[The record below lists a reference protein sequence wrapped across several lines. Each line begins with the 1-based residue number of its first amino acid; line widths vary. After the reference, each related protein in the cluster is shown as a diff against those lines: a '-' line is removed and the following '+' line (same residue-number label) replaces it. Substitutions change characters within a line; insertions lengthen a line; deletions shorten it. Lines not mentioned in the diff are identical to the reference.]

1 MLYTGFSRQDMTP
14 NKEIPLGGYGNAEQ
28 RLGNLVLHPI
38 TVSCTAFRDEDGTV
52 ALLFSQDTCGVAD
65 AHTQVF
71 KAQLQEKL
79 GVKPENVFFHAI
91 HTHEAPEIRLS
102 RDNPLMKDWY
112 DNKYYPAVLR
122 AAEEAVADLA
132 ECEIYAGKDELA
144 GYNYVR
150 RYLDANGKFITRKE
164 ARSTPNCVHESEPD
178 KDVQVIRF
186 ARQGRPD
193 IILVNYQS
201 HPSGFLDGYSATNIS
216 SDYPHYVR
224 TTVERHEVAHCMF
237 LQGAAGNLVFMG
249 LLPGDRLY
257 GKMTEK
263 ELACRQYGEGIAQKV
278 LEILKFKTQKLEA
291 GKIRTAERTDAFP
304 VDHSWDSYVDVAQK
318 IVDLYLADKKDEAI
332 AIAAESGVTGDGG
345 SGFYKCKAIL
355 NRAKMPE
362 TKEMKSWAMSI
373 GDLGFGFAPNEVF
386 DTNGKF
392 VKENSPFKMTFFVEL
407 TNDSRGYLPT
417 KLAFSHGGYEVDT
430 CQYSPGVAEQM
441 ADNILEALKECK

>member
-28 RLGNLVLHPI
+28 RLGDRVVSPI

-52 ALLFSQDTCGVAD
+52 ALLFSQDTCGVAGV
-65 AHTQVF
+65 HTDYF
-71 KAQLQEKL
+71 KKQIQEKL

-102 RDNPLMKDWY
+102 ADNPMMKDWY

-164 ARSTPNCVHESEPD
+164 AKSTPGCVHETEPD

-201 HPSGFLDGYSATNIS
+201 HPSGFLDGYSKTDIC
-216 SDYPHYVR
+216 SDYPHYLR
-224 TTVERHEVAHCMF
+224 TAVELSASAHCMF

-257 GKMTEK
+257 AKWDK
-263 ELACRQYGEGIAQKV
+263 VLACREYGEGIARKV
-278 LEILKFKTQKLEA
+278 LEIVKFKSQKLA
-291 GKIRTAERTDAFP
+291 DGKIKTAEKTDAFP
-304 VDHSWDSYVDVAQK
+304 VDHSLDGLVDVAQK
-318 IVDLYLADKKDEAI
+318 IVDLYLAGNKEEAI
-332 AIAAESGVTGDGG
+332 AIAAENKVTGDGG

-355 NRAKMPE
+355 NRAKLPA
-362 TKEMKSWAMSI
+362 TKEMMSWAMSI

-441 ADNILEALKECK
+441 ADNILAALKECK